1 MSAQKTPL
9 EGFLKSRREPQPGQ
23 MQPESG
29 GALPQKT
36 RLRPLGVNKCYHI
49 TVLGRDS
56 DHEFWVPDPARYEG
70 CSAGFGTPS
79 VASPPGAASP
89 SSVASSSV
97 VASLLHAYKFEKGKI
112 AFFPWVTLLNAP
124 LISLVEDEP
133 VWWHLVEAH
142 EKKLAAKAAR
152 EEAP

>member
-1 MSAQKTPL
+1 MPAQETPL
-9 EGFLKSRREPQPGQ
+9 EGFLRSRKEPQPGQ

-29 GALPQKT
+29 GALPQKA

-70 CSAGFGTPS
+70 CNAAFAPS
-79 VASPPGAASP
+79 G
-89 SSVASSSV
+89 
-97 VASLLHAYKFEKGKI
+97 VASLLHAYRFEKGKI

-124 LISLVEDEP
+124 LISLIEDEP

-142 EKKLAAKAAR
+142 EKKLAVEAKRGAR
-152 EEAP
+152 